1 MCFEVSAYGVLVM
14 FDMIGKWFA
23 FFGIT
28 AAFFAL
34 YAWQEMRLNSHFH
47 NERI

>member
-1 MCFEVSAYGVLVM
+1 
-14 FDMIGKWFA
+14 MIAKWFV

-34 YAWQEMRLNSHFH
+34 YAWQEMRLHHSKQ
-47 NERI
+47 